1 MFVRFSHDP
10 ELLDAVAR
18 LAERYGAEEEE
29 QRRLLREAFTFVAQ
43 KVGLE
48 QAKTWA
54 DELSKSASD
63 AAANPEKDRYLP
75 LVMGIVRA
83 YLRNARTVLTEEFLD
98 GMGQRI
104 FEFAYRLGYEQ
115 GLKDTTLPTTGET

>member
-29 QRRLLREAFTFVAQ
+29 QRRLLRETFTFVAQ

-48 QAKTWA
+48 QAKTLA
-54 DELSKSASD
+54 NELSNSAID
-63 AAANPEKDRYLP
+63 NETNPEKDHYLP

-115 GLKDTTLPTTGET
+115 GLKDTTLPTTGEK